1 MTLEEQEAIVI
12 YARTNKTVSIY
23 TTNPAHMRRIRKD
36 DRFTVTRE
44 HLEDGVI
51 VGLDA
56 TIPADQFNPLGGI
69 KRRVKPLSDAQRAE
83 LSVRFGRSA
92 PVTSS

>member
-1 MTLEEQEAIVI
+1 MTLDEQETII
-12 YARTNKTVSIY
+12 NHARSDATVAIY

-36 DRFTVTRE
+36 DRFTITRE
-44 HLEDGVI
+44 HLEDGVT

-69 KRRVKPLSDAQRAE
+69 KRRQKPLSDAQRAE
-83 LSVRFGRSA
+83 LAARFARNVA
-92 PVTSS
+92 ATSS

>member
-1 MTLEEQEAIVI
+1 MTLEEQETII
-12 YARTNKTVSIY
+12 NYARTDKTVSIF
-23 TTNPAHMRRIRKD
+23 TTNPAHMRRLRKD

-69 KRRVKPLSDAQRAE
+69 KRRVKPLTDAQRAG
-83 LSVRFGRSA
+83 LAVRFGRSA

>member
-1 MTLEEQEAIVI
+1 MTLDEQETIINHTRSDA
-12 YARTNKTVSIY
+12 AVSIY

-44 HLEDGVI
+44 HLEAGEV

>member
-1 MTLEEQEAIVI
+1 MTLEEQETII
-12 YARTNKTVSIY
+12 NHARTDKTVSIY

-44 HLEDGVI
+44 HIEDGNI

-56 TIPADQFNPLGGI
+56 TIPADQFNPLGGVR
-69 KRRVKPLSDAQRAE
+69 RRVKPLTDTQRVE
-83 LSVRFGRSA
+83 LAARFARSTA
-92 PVTSS
+92 VTPS

>member
-1 MTLEEQEAIVI
+1 MTLDEQETII
-12 YARTNKTVSIY
+12 NHARTDKTVSIY

-36 DRFTVTRE
+36 GRFTVTRE

-56 TIPADQFNPLGGI
+56 TILADQFNPLGGL
-69 KRRVKPLSDAQRAE
+69 KSRRKPMTDEQRAAASE
-83 LSVRFGRSA
+83 RMALMRSKRG
-92 PVTSS
+92 V

>member
-1 MTLEEQEAIVI
+1 MTLDEQETIINHTRSDA
-12 YARTNKTVSIY
+12 AVSIY

-56 TIPADQFNPLGGI
+56 TIPADHFNPLGGV
-69 KRRVKPLSDAQRAE
+69 KRRSKPLTDEQRAE
-83 LSVRFGRSA
+83 LAVRFGRSA